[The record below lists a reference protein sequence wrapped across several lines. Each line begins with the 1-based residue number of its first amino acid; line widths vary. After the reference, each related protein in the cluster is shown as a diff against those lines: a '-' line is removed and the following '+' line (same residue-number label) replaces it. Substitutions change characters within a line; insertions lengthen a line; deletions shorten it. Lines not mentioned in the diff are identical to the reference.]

1 VKKKA
6 DERTHAKGRVSQQAK
21 GEFRAIY
28 RRHIGLVWRALRRS
42 GVPEE
47 HLDDAA
53 QEVFVVFHRRM
64 SEIEPE
70 RVPAFLY
77 EASRRVA
84 ANALRGRARRDRRE
98 HEADAPLA
106 HPNAEE
112 QLERGEAAQVIEA
125 FLQTL
130 PLEQRAAF
138 ELVELEGLTLREA
151 AEVSNDKLQTIAT
164 RVRRARER
172 FRIYLTTTRVAERD
186 DG

>member
-1 VKKKA
+1 
-6 DERTHAKGRVSQQAK
+6 VSQAK

-28 RRHIGLVWRALRRS
+28 RRHIGLVWRALRRF

-64 SEIEPE
+64 SEIEPD

-77 EASRRVA
+77 ETTRRVA
-84 ANALRGRARRDRRE
+84 ANVVRGRARRDRRE

-106 HPNAEE
+106 RPSADE
-112 QLERGEAAQVIEA
+112 QLERSEAEQLIET
-125 FLQTL
+125 FLHTL

-151 AEVSNDKLQTIAT
+151 AEVSNEKLQTIAS

-172 FRIYLTTTRVAERD
+172 FRTYLTTAKVAERD